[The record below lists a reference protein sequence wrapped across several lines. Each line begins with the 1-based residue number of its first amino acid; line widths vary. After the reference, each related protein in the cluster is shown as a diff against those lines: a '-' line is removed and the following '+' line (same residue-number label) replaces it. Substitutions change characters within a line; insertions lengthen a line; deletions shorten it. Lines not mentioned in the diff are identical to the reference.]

1 MLLRPLFCTL
11 LALNLAEILTADKPV
26 KSTRNLKEIA
36 PVFRRNPYRS
46 SSTTSKPSTTENT
59 TSEDT
64 SEATVTS
71 QSEEDNEFYVGR
83 EHYYDNRIDIQ
94 KENDEAEIEEESPQI
109 SEVTEV
115 KITPDLKA
123 SETSDELV
131 YDNDEYYYEDY
142 EESDSE
148 YFLRQQRQERLKR
161 LQERRRAWLRNQREK
176 YFKSLTRWRRP
187 KVVKVKDSYRQRP
200 NVRHYHRP
208 HRPPRPLKAEKAS
221 EENRRHYESQ
231 NPTMRNSGGESTSL
245 MRSLLGVSPF
255 CVHDD
260 AQFSCTFTPYCW
272 MKGGVAMS
280 GCDSMLYSCCVSHT
294 IARRQVR
301 PI

>member
-1 MLLRPLFCTL
+1 MWLQRSLFCTF
-11 LALNLAEILTADKPV
+11 LALNLALTLAEKPV
-26 KSTRNLKEIA
+26 KSTRIKEIA

-46 SSTTSKPSTTENT
+46 STTSKPSTTAENT
-59 TSEDT
+59 TSEDVI
-64 SEATVTS
+64 SS
-71 QSEEDNEFYVGR
+71 SEEAETKSSDIDNEFYVGQ

-94 KENDEAEIEEESPQI
+94 KENDDTDIEE
-109 SEVTEV
+109 SEVTET
-115 KITPDLKA
+115 KTDLKEA
-123 SETSDELV
+123 ETSSDELV
-131 YDNDEYYYEDY
+131 YDNDEYYYDDY
-142 EESDSE
+142 EEPEEE
-148 YFLRQQRQERLKR
+148 YYLRKQRQERLKR

-176 YFKSLTRWRRP
+176 YFKSLTRWRQQHRP
-187 KVVKVKDSYRQRP
+187 IDSYRTKPSRP
-200 NVRHYHRP
+200 RKHHK
-208 HRPPRPLKAEKAS
+208 RPPRPRRPPKQPTEQD
-221 EENRRHYESQ
+221 NRRHYESQ
-231 NPTMRNSGGESTSL
+231 HSRNTQSNGESTSL

-301 PI
+301 RHFLFF